1 MTDETT
7 LTIRSIGA
15 RAVNVPLP
23 KPLPT
28 SSGAITTVPL
38 VLVDLMS
45 EEGVN
50 GCAYL
55 FCYTSAALQP
65 VASLVRS
72 LGEMLHGDVVAPA
85 AIEHKLQRAFRL
97 LGPQGLTGMA
107 MAGVDMAAWDALA
120 RAAGMSLARLLGGE
134 PRPIPAYASYF
145 MNGIAGAEKDAEEAL
160 AAGFKAIKIKIG
172 YPHLDTDIQAIR
184 EVRRVSGDEIVIMVD
199 YNQCLS
205 VPQAVH
211 RARALDDEGVYW
223 LEEPTV
229 ADDFAGHAK
238 IARAARTPI
247 QLGENWWGC
256 HDMAK
261 SIAAGASDLA
271 MPDVMKIGGVTGW
284 MRAASL
290 AEASGMPVSSHI
302 FQEISAQLLAVT
314 PTCDWLEYIDLAN
327 PILQQ
332 PLTVQDGC
340 AVAGDGPGTGLS
352 WDEDAVKKYLAD

>member
-1 MTDETT
+1 MTTDTS
-7 LTIRSIGA
+7 LTIREIGA

-38 VLVDLMS
+38 VLVDLAT
-45 EEGVN
+45 EEGVT
-50 GCAYL
+50 GCAYV
-55 FCYTSAALQP
+55 FCYSSVALQP
-65 VASLVRS
+65 VAHLVRGV
-72 LGEMLHGDVVAPA
+72 GEMLQGDAVVPA
-85 AIEHKLQRAFRL
+85 AIEHKLQRSFRL

-120 RAAGMSLARLLGGE
+120 KAVGMPLARLLGGE

-145 MNGIAGAEKDAEEAL
+145 MNGVAGAEKDAEEAL
-160 AAGFKAIKIKIG
+160 AAGFRALKIKIG
-172 YPHLDTDIQAIR
+172 YPDLATDIQAIR
-184 EVRRVSGDEIVIMVD
+184 EVRRVSGDDVVLMVD
-199 YNQCLS
+199 YNQCLT
-205 VPQAVH
+205 VPQAVT

-223 LEEPTV
+223 IEEPTI

-238 IARAARTPI
+238 IAREATTAI
-247 QLGENWWGC
+247 QIGENWWGP

-284 MRAASL
+284 MRAVSL
-290 AEASGMPVSSHI
+290 AETSGLPVSSHI

-314 PTCDWLEYIDLAN
+314 PTCDWLEYMDLAK

-332 PLTVQDGC
+332 PLALQHGC
-340 AVAGDGPGTGLS
+340 AVASDEPGIGVS
-352 WDEDAVKKYLAD
+352 WDEGAVQQYLAE